1 MKTLNTTELM
11 RGTDGI
17 LFVEYNGTNIELLEV
32 ENYAITMNFAAAEKQ
47 YVGSPVVRSVP
58 TGVSFALTITESVV
72 RDEPIINVILDAIR
86 NGKFPVFNFQSKLVK
101 PDGQEQRYAL
111 NNAVPSGEFGL
122 QNVTPG
128 EICSRALNFALNDIP
143 DTISSIKS
151 TYL

>member
-1 MKTLNTTELM
+1 MKTLNTAELM
-11 RGTDGI
+11 KGTDGI

-32 ENYAITMNFAAAEKQ
+32 ENFAITMNFVAADKQ

-58 TGVSFALTITESVV
+58 TGVSFSLTITESVV
-72 RDEPIINVILDAIR
+72 RDEPIINVILDAIKA
-86 NGKFPVFNFQSKLVK
+86 GKFPVFNFQSKLTK

-111 NNAVPSGEFGL
+111 NNAVPNGEFGL

-128 EICSRALNFALNDIP
+128 EICSRAMNFALNDIP
-143 DTISSIKS
+143 DCISSIKS